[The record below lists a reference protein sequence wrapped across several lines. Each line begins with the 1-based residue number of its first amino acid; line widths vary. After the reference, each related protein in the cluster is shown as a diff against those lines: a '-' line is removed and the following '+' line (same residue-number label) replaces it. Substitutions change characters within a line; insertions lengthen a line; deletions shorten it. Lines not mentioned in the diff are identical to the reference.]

1 MQVDHA
7 KIRREA
13 MRWNIMLFLNRA
25 RPIGATEQMIFETMQ
40 ALYPDTTP
48 LEVRRELSYLDERVL
63 VEVEV
68 APAGTWFAKLTRHG
82 IDVAEYTVDCQP
94 GVARPPKYWAG

>member
-1 MQVDHA
+1 
-7 KIRREA
+7 
-13 MRWNIMLFLNRA
+13 MRWNIMRCLDHA
-25 RPIGATEQMIFETMQ
+25 RPAGASEQIIVETMRV
-40 ALYPDTTP
+40 LYPDVTP

-68 APAGTWFAKLTRHG
+68 EPIGYWRAQLTRHG
-82 IDVAEYTVDCQP
+82 VDVVEYTVDCQP